1 MELLEGETLREWIV
15 KAPPSGR
22 RTGSGSKSALH
33 PTATDQLLDLAIQIA
48 DALDAAH
55 SKGITHRDIKP
66 ANIIVI
72 PRGGTGQAKILD
84 FGLAK
89 LTVGAPPSAPQGV
102 SLHDTSTVS
111 MGEPYLT
118 HPGTAIGT
126 VAYMSPEQARGED
139 LDARTDLFSFGAVLY
154 EMTTGQQPFAGNT
167 PAVIFD
173 AVLNRTPP
181 SPLSVNPQAPAKLEE
196 IIAKAL
202 EKDREVRYQHASEMR
217 ADLRRL
223 RRDADSSRSSSS
235 ETVPRDATGA
245 FWPSSRRAADAI
257 FAAPRKRGAT
267 PFLAL
272 ATLGVA
278 LVAAY
283 LFRPALPPPR
293 VSGSTRVTNDGRTK
307 GIMVTDGSRIYF
319 SSYSGISFTL
329 YQTSTAGGETV
340 PVKRSIPD
348 PMVADISPDR
358 SKLLVLSW
366 TRSPDQ
372 YAVWVL
378 PVLGESARRV
388 GSILATDTAWSPDGK
403 EILYANGNTLYR
415 AGLDGMDSRKILSVD
430 GTIYNT
436 RWSPDGTRL
445 RFTVRNRTMGDSLWQ
460 AGADGTNLHPLL
472 AGWNNPPSECCGGW
486 TADGRYYV
494 FQSGRGGTLNL
505 WATREG
511 ESWFRKSSHEPVQ
524 LTTGPSAAFF
534 PLPGFD
540 GKKIFAATAQIR
552 SKLVRYNLVSQEF
565 APYLSGISA
574 TAANFS
580 RDGEWVTYVA
590 FPEATLWRSKVDGSE
605 KLQLTYPPLSVIMP
619 RWSPD
624 GTRITFEGQQPG
636 KRFNTYVISAQGGN
650 PEAVMP
656 AEREEDDPNW
666 SADGKSL
673 LFGRSPDEEPA
684 GVGPMDI
691 EIVDLRTKKISKVPG
706 SEGLWSARWSP
717 SGRYIAAFTEKGDRL
732 MLFDFITQKW
742 SELLEASV
750 GYPEWSRKEDY
761 IYFTGTGKGGE
772 EGVFRVRIS
781 DRKLEQV
788 VSLND
793 FRQAPGWG
801 NWSGLAPDDSI
812 LLVRDI
818 GTQDVY
824 ALDWVAP

>member
-1 MELLEGETLREWIV
+1 MEQKGGRVALGQTVSHYRVLEKLGAGGMGVVYKAEDTKLGRFVALKFLPEHVAQDTQAYQRFLREARAAAALNHPNICTIHEIGEHEGKPFIAMELLEGETLREWIV

-126 VAYMSPEQARGED
+126 FAYMSPEQARGED

-223 RRDADSSRSSSS
+223 RRDADSSRSSWS

-257 FAAPRKRGAT
+257 SAAPRKRGAT

-340 PVKRSIPD
+340 PVKRSIPAI
-348 PMVADISPDR
+348 P
-358 SKLLVLSW
+358 
-366 TRSPDQ
+366 
-372 YAVWVL
+372 
-378 PVLGESARRV
+378 
-388 GSILATDTAWSPDGK
+388 WSP
-403 EILYANGNTLYR
+403 T
-415 AGLDGMDSRKILSVD
+415 
-430 GTIYNT
+430 
-436 RWSPDGTRL
+436 
-445 RFTVRNRTMGDSLWQ
+445 
-460 AGADGTNLHPLL
+460 
-472 AGWNNPPSECCGGW
+472 
-486 TADGRYYV
+486 
-494 FQSGRGGTLNL
+494 
-505 WATREG
+505 
-511 ESWFRKSSHEPVQ
+511 FRP
-524 LTTGPSAAFF
+524 TGPSF
-534 PLPGFD
+534 
-540 GKKIFAATAQIR
+540 
-552 SKLVRYNLVSQEF
+552 
-565 APYLSGISA
+565 
-574 TAANFS
+574 
-580 RDGEWVTYVA
+580 
-590 FPEATLWRSKVDGSE
+590 
-605 KLQLTYPPLSVIMP
+605 
-619 RWSPD
+619 WS
-624 GTRITFEGQQPG
+624 
-636 KRFNTYVISAQGGN
+636 
-650 PEAVMP
+650 
-656 AEREEDDPNW
+656 
-666 SADGKSL
+666 
-673 LFGRSPDEEPA
+673 
-684 GVGPMDI
+684 
-691 EIVDLRTKKISKVPG
+691 
-706 SEGLWSARWSP
+706 
-717 SGRYIAAFTEKGDRL
+717 
-732 MLFDFITQKW
+732 
-742 SELLEASV
+742 
-750 GYPEWSRKEDY
+750 
-761 IYFTGTGKGGE
+761 
-772 EGVFRVRIS
+772 
-781 DRKLEQV
+781 
-788 VSLND
+788 
-793 FRQAPGWG
+793 
-801 NWSGLAPDDSI
+801 
-812 LLVRDI
+812 
-818 GTQDVY
+818 
-824 ALDWVAP
+824 